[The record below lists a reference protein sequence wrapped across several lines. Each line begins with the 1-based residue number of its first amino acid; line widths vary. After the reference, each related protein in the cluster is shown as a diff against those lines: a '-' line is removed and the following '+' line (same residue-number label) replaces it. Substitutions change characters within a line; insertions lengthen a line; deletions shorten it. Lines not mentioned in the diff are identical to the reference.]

1 MTTINIRQFKRVVER
16 MRIGVVFNYPFTDE
30 SRRRIIDEL
39 VDDFYLLTCVMTDV
53 VRSRLGANI
62 DQYKYHPIYTVEKL
76 GKLLDDNYTDITVNH
91 SDDNRE
97 FEFEGSPATLLKI
110 FIEHH
115 RLYNLVDDLMLRL
128 ALPASENK
136 STKEIRMTNKEYNE
150 KITRKICC
158 KKDGDITCVLSM
170 EKIKRGHT
178 IAITECGHKFKS
190 KELRTWLTKKCV
202 KPTCPMC
209 RKNLKA

>member
-1 MTTINIRQFKRVVER
+1 MNEFIMSSSAKLLETKNEDPVTLICQFFIHKDKNRNEEIRQCLKRNVENEH
-16 MRIGVVFNYPFTDE
+16 IDKIILLNEKKYTD
-30 SRRRIIDEL
+30 DEL
-39 VDDFYLLTCVMTDV
+39 GIKHKKIRQVNINKILTYKDV
-53 VRSRLGANI
+53 F
-62 DQYKYHPIYTVEKL
+62 T
-76 GKLLDDNYTDITVNH
+76 
-91 SDDNRE
+91 
-97 FEFEGSPATLLKI
+97 
-110 FIEHH
+110 
-115 RLYNLVDDLMLRL
+115 LVDDLMLRL

-136 STKEIRMTNKEYNE
+136 STKEIRMTSKEYND
-150 KITRKICC
+150 KITRKRCC

>member
-1 MTTINIRQFKRVVER
+1 MNVLDIQSFKRVVEK
-16 MRIGVVFNYPFTDE
+16 MRIGVIFNYPFSDV
-30 SRRRIIDEL
+30 SRRRIVDEL
-39 VDDFYLLTCVMTDV
+39 VDDFYLLTSVMTDV
-53 VRSRLGANI
+53 IRSRLGADI
-62 DQYKYHPIYTVEKL
+62 GQFKYHPIYTLEKL
-76 GKLLDDNYTDITVNH
+76 GKILDDNYTSITVH
-91 SDDNRE
+91 HTEDNSE
-97 FEFEGSPATLLKI
+97 FEFEGSPATLIKA
-110 FIEHH
+110 FIEPN
-115 RLYNLVDDLMLRL
+115 RLYNIVDDLMLRL
-128 ALPASENK
+128 ALPASQHK
-136 STKEIRMTNKEYNE
+136 GTKEIRMSSKEYND
-150 KITRKICC
+150 KITRRRCS